1 MPVWKN
7 PTPDWMKPE
16 NASVLDSV
24 GTRLARKLANLLG
37 ANDPNSMIPAPGIMA
52 AGRAVG
58 GVLPTI
64 RRVLGDQADEFITNL
79 GDFDLS
85 DDGLRVIDRAVSDL
99 IGRKQGVQAGMFVLV
114 FMTLMPSTRVMFID
128 LCIVYTPNLL
138 LTPKNFISAFSILP
152 GTVMFMV
159 RSTAS
164 RGT

>member
-1 MPVWKN
+1 MPVWKS

-37 ANDPNSMIPAPGIMA
+37 ANDPNSMIPAPGMMA

-99 IGRKQGVQAGMFVLV
+99 GRSIGRKQGVGVADNVIRDFLHSPNAVLNDPTFPEWNGMLEAVRKAI
-114 FMTLMPSTRVMFID
+114 P
-128 LCIVYTPNLL
+128 
-138 LTPKNFISAFSILP
+138 PK
-152 GTVMFMV
+152 
-159 RSTAS
+159 
-164 RGT
+164 